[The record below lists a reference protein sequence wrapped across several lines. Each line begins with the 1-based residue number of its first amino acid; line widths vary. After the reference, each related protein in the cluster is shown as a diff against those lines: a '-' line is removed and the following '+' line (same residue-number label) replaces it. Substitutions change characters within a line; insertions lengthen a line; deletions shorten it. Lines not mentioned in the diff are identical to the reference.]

1 MFTQEI
7 TAQNNSFYTK
17 KKLLKNVLFA
27 KKEEGFRK
35 KIKVLGRVLFLNV
48 EKNKS

>member
-7 TAQNNSFYTK
+7 TALNNSFYTK
-17 KKLLKNVLFA
+17 KIVEKRTFA

-35 KIKVLGRVLFLNV
+35 KIKALGRVLFLNV